1 MSGIKNTLARAGING
16 FFFLLIF
23 SILLAWLFPEWGMEE
38 SMIPFDEVTYY
49 GVAVIF
55 FFYGIKL
62 SPESLKLGLSNWKLH
77 LLIQATTFVIFPVLI
92 LLLYVSFGEDG
103 SLWWLGVFYLAALPS
118 TVSSSV
124 VMVSIAGGNLPAAI
138 FNASVSSIIGIFI
151 TPLWMQLFLNA
162 SGTSFDLTDTFMKLI
177 IQVLLPV
184 ILGFSLHR
192 VLVAWAAKYNQTL
205 KKFDQLIILLIVF
218 TAFAESFGQKMFAG
232 QSAGELFLLGG
243 AMLLLFFL
251 MMGLMYWL
259 CGLLGFVREDSI
271 TVLFCGSKK
280 SLVQGA
286 VMGKVLF
293 PDPVILGVILLP
305 LMIYHA
311 LQLMAGSAIAQ
322 RMGSGGGQ
330 EPRAKNKEQRGNN
343 KEQTDRGPKS

>member
-1 MSGIKNTLARAGING
+1 MPSITNTLAKAGING
-16 FFFLLIF
+16 FFFLLVG
-23 SILLAWLFPEWGMEE
+23 SIVLAWAFPGWGMEG
-38 SMIPFDEVTYY
+38 SLIPFDEVTYY
-49 GVAVIF
+49 GVAAIF
-55 FFYGIKL
+55 FFYGVKL
-62 SPESLKLGLSNWKLH
+62 SPQSLKSGLSNWKLH
-77 LLIQATTFVIFPVLI
+77 LLIQSTTFVVFPVLI
-92 LLLYVSFGEDG
+92 LLVYVVFGEEG

-138 FNASVSSIIGIFI
+138 FNASVSSIIGIII

-162 SGTSFDLTDTFMKLI
+162 SGTSFDLTDTFMKLT

-192 VLVAWAAKYNQTL
+192 LLATWAAKYNTTL

-218 TAFAESFGQKMFAG
+218 TAFAESFGQKMFEG
-232 QSAGELFLLGG
+232 QSAGELLLLGA

-259 CGLLGFVREDSI
+259 CRILGFVREDSI

-293 PDPVILGVILLP
+293 PDPVMLGVILLP
-305 LMIYHA
+305 LMIYHS
-311 LQLMAGSAIAQ
+311 LQLMAGSAIAEKL
-322 RMGSGGGQ
+322 GS
-330 EPRAKNKEQRGNN
+330 
-343 KEQTDRGPKS
+343 S